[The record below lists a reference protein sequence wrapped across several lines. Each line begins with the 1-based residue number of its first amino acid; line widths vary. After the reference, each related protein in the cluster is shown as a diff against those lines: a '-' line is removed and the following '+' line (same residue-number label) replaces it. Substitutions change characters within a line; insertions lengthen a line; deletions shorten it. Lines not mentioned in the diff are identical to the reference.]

1 MFLNTNNVNNDEEKL
16 ISKIKSNY
24 KEIKGKEI
32 VNNKIKTLLELNE
45 YEKEK
50 EKKAYSFA
58 ISLIKVIL
66 FIISNIIIVS
76 NNIETLK
83 YNKSGNKEKKEKN
96 NKDIEKSD
104 KLDNIDTMDKYAHIT
119 YNLNDS
125 SSNINMINEDT
136 NTDIVK
142 IIPDSQ
148 KLLNLYICTHKDFPD
163 EINNTKYYKILCD
176 KRNQLNGSYSLEII
190 PTDKNNELYQKSHGY
205 GECSKIYYIW
215 KQYKI
220 GNISSKYVGFNHYS
234 KIFKFKN
241 KVPNMEDN
249 IYSYS

>member
-96 NKDIEKSD
+96 NKDIE
-104 KLDNIDTMDKYAHIT
+104 
-119 YNLNDS
+119 
-125 SSNINMINEDT
+125 
-136 NTDIVK
+136 
-142 IIPDSQ
+142 
-148 KLLNLYICTHKDFPD
+148 
-163 EINNTKYYKILCD
+163 
-176 KRNQLNGSYSLEII
+176 
-190 PTDKNNELYQKSHGY
+190 
-205 GECSKIYYIW
+205 
-215 KQYKI
+215 
-220 GNISSKYVGFNHYS
+220 
-234 KIFKFKN
+234 
-241 KVPNMEDN
+241 
-249 IYSYS
+249 